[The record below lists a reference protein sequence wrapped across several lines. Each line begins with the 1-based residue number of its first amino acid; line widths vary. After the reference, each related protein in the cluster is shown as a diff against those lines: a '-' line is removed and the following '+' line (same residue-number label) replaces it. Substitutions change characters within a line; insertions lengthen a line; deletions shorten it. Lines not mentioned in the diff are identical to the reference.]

1 MHTSYGQQLVN
12 ISLITLTLQRAMITI
27 NRSLQFQGVG
37 IYTTIEIQAAN
48 CANMMLYN
56 VMVIDHVI
64 DV

>member
-1 MHTSYGQQLVN
+1 MH
-12 ISLITLTLQRAMITI
+12 TLQRAMVAI

-37 IYTTIEIQAAN
+37 IYTAIEIQAAN
-48 CANMMLYN
+48 CANVMSYN